1 MEVIAMTEIEEI
13 QKNILLKWQY
23 IYLIRKEITE
33 LEKEREDML
42 VAELSERKA
51 LKRLKALKAND
62 KEDRWWEWET
72 A

>member
-1 MEVIAMTEIEEI
+1 MTEIETL
-13 QKNILLKWQY
+13 QRRILLKWQY

-51 LKRLKALKAND
+51 LNRLQ
-62 KEDRWWEWET
+62 EMV
-72 A
+72 